1 MPTRITQIEN
11 ARDNAE
17 ALKPGGNERD
27 QSNCSDIESQ
37 ATVLKVEGTLRL
49 KDTELLE
56 RICREVAGQTE
67 RPVTLDLAN
76 ISFLDSE
83 SAAVLCRMKRE
94 QGIKLEGLHLFVGK
108 VVELAEECE
117 KAAKYLPKTG
127 DVTRVS

>member
-11 ARDNAE
+11 VRDNAKE
-17 ALKPGGNERD
+17 LEGNGRD
-27 QSNCSDIESQ
+27 QSSNSDIESQ

-56 RICREVAGQTE
+56 KICRDVSGQTE
-67 RPVTLDLAN
+67 RPVTLDLAS

-94 QGIKLEGLHLFVGK
+94 QGVKLVGLHLFVGK

-117 KAAKYLPKTG
+117 KAAKYLPKAGEGTL
-127 DVTRVS
+127 VS